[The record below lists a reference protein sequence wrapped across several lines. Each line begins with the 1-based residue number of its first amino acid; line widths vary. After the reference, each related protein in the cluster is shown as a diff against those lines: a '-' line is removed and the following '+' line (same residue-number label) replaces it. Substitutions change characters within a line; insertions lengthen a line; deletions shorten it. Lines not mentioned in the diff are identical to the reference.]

1 MKVRRHIPAVL
12 HNFLESFASRNSDYR
27 GYWLF
32 GFLVSDILPVTI
44 DLLHWEQRGTSGGAL
59 AGAGR
64 EACEKFRQQV
74 KKAGIPLQLITSAAL
89 TITKVSHP
97 KPGEV
102 NGYIMSGYDVSVAI
116 EATTDQ
122 SKTYWSEKLI
132 FVAPHD
138 PDVEL
143 RSSRDV

>member
-44 DLLHWEQRGTSGGAL
+44 DLLHWEQRNSSSGAL
-59 AGAGR
+59 ASAGR
-64 EACEKFRQQV
+64 EATKKFREQA
-74 KKAGIPLQLITSAAL
+74 KKAGIPLEFITSVAL

-97 KPGEV
+97 KSGEV
-102 NGYIMSGYDVSVAI
+102 NGYIVSGYDVSVAV

-138 PDVEL
+138 PDVERRSL
-143 RSSRDV
+143 RNV